1 MVAQIPTPAM
11 IRSNQKV
18 VSHGPRVLQHPFSHI
33 RHHRFELEAEEVA
46 RGICETLGGPCQR
59 MQCPGSGDRSEA
71 R

>member
-46 RGICETLGGPCQR
+46 
-59 MQCPGSGDRSEA
+59 GDLRNARRTVSENA
-71 R
+71 MPWLR